1 MLELETQIV
10 RATFADAQELSRLS
24 AAIFPLGC
32 PADTKPEDLAEYI
45 ERELTPERFRA
56 LLAEDRNVILAVKIA
71 GRLAGYA
78 LIVHGATPP
87 DARCSADCEIRKF
100 YIDAAYH
107 GRGVAHALM
116 KEVVDTA
123 AAGRIGALW
132 LSVFSGNQRALAF
145 YSRWGFQIVATH
157 YFLVGTDHQK
167 DYLMKRDTAIS
178 GEDISQCK

>member
-10 RATFADAQELSRLS
+10 RATSADAQELSRLS

-45 ERELTPERFRA
+45 ERELTPERFRT
-56 LLAEDRNVILAVKIA
+56 LLAENRNVILAVRIA

-78 LIVHGATPP
+78 LIVHGATAP

-100 YIDAAYH
+100 YIDPAYH

-116 KEVVDTA
+116 KEVVATA
-123 AAGRIGALW
+123 GAGRISALW

-145 YSRWGFQIVATH
+145 YSRWGFRIVASH

-167 DYLMKRDTAIS
+167 DYVMLRDTVTNA
-178 GEDISQCK
+178 EDMSECK